1 MKFEFGEEII
11 CIKTTA
17 SGYNGDER
25 LILGER
31 YVIDDIEYNF
41 RNRVC
46 VKLKG
51 PYYFHHEW
59 VPQECFSKL
68 SVIRNQKLKELGI

>member
-1 MKFEFGEEII
+1 MKFEIGDEII

-17 SGYNGDER
+17 SGYHDDER
-25 LILGER
+25 LILGES
-31 YVIDDIEYNF
+31 YVIDDIDYHF
-41 RNRVC
+41 PDKVC

-51 PYYFHHEW
+51 PYYFHYEW